1 MSLHVPL
8 YLYIWT
14 IYLVNMLFVIPI
26 FQNLLDTNLDNQL
39 LKHSR

>member
-1 MSLHVPL
+1 MSLHVPQ

-26 FQNLLDTNLDNQL
+26 FQNLLDTNLDNY
-39 LKHSR
+39 